1 MESTLDK
8 ADHERMV
15 NYRKAAEEVQ
25 QWLTHVDKLNLPP
38 NPLDRLLND
47 LGGPDEVAELTG
59 RKVRQVK
66 VYDAIKDQEVVI
78 LEKRKGDGPM
88 VRSLS
93 YVCTLASQ

>member
-1 MESTLDK
+1 M
-8 ADHERMV
+8 
-15 NYRKAAEEVQ
+15 
-25 QWLTHVDKLNLPP
+25 
-38 NPLDRLLND
+38 ND

-88 VRSLS
+88 VSLLICS
-93 YVCTLASQ
+93 SQSLTHTHSSFIPNQTSL